1 MLWAF
6 VQNLAVV
13 VHAVAVS
20 VLLGEISMHCTGAK
34 CQLENKSD
42 YKLTVAEV
50 FLCEQIFHR
59 GTSD

>member
-13 VHAVAVS
+13 VHAVAV
-20 VLLGEISMHCTGAK
+20 LPGEISLHCSGAK

-42 YKLTVAEV
+42 YKPTVAEV
-50 FLCEQIFHR
+50 FLCEHNFHR